1 MATPEYIS
9 STRKVYDFS
18 AAHYASAVGTTVT
31 ATFERPIDRA
41 TLNAFAEDLVAVTNA
56 LVLDIGCGVGRVTKY
71 LHDRGLHV
79 QGIDLSSEMISAA
92 RLAHPH
98 LTFGVAPMTALP
110 IDNGSLAAAVLWY
123 SIIHTPPSALPDVWN
138 ELARVLAPSGRV
150 LLGFQEGH
158 NEEVQ
163 RENAYG
169 SSTTMTWYRHNSD
182 DVGRAWSGP
191 VSSCSPESGAWLSWR
206 TKPHRRRFSPSSDRR
221 SRLLTPPTSPGNWSS
236 RTHSGHSDND
246 AR

>member
-1 MATPEYIS
+1 MATPEYIA

-31 ATFERPIDRA
+31 AAFERPIDRA
-41 TLNAFAEDLVAVTNA
+41 TLNAFAEDLVAVTHA
-56 LVLDIGCGVGRVTKY
+56 LVLDVGCGVGRVTRY
-71 LHDRGLHV
+71 LHERGLDV
-79 QGIDLSSEMISAA
+79 QGLDLSSEMISVA
-92 RLAHPH
+92 RSAHPH
-98 LTFGVAPMTALP
+98 LTFGVAPMTELP

-150 LLGFQEGH
+150 LLGFQAGH

-182 DVGRAWSGP
+182 DVVQSMERAGFVVQSR
-191 VSSCSPESGAWLSWR
+191 VWR
-206 TKPHRRRFSPSSDRR
+206 VAELAHETTPQAF
-221 SRLLTPPTSPGNWSS
+221 LTFQRP
-236 RTHSGHSDND
+236 
-246 AR
+246 A